1 MILNVAF
8 FIAYFLIS
16 KTVDLKDVL
25 SKALP
30 FRCYACD
37 SLKAS
42 AAPLSPLQKSE
53 NKRTTLKGGFNLL
66 ILQLKIGGPCW
77 A

>member
-53 NKRTTLKGGFNLL
+53 N
-66 ILQLKIGGPCW
+66 
-77 A
+77 